1 MSLKPRNKELRKQ
14 DIIIKQSMIK
24 YIPEGEEATKKELCS
39 NCQCKSKNCFKCR
52 AAKIYIDMWI
62 IETMSEK
69 AKWN

>member
-1 MSLKPRNKELRKQ
+1 
-14 DIIIKQSMIK
+14 MIK